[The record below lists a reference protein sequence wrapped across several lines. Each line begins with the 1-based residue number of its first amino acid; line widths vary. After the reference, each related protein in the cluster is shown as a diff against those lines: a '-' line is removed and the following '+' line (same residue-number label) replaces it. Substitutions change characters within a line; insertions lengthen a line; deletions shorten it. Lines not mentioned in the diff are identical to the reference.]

1 VRGYGWIAGAGRELR
16 GDILPF
22 WLKYAVDDVH
32 YLLPLDAVDDEF
44 GGFRGQITN
53 DLKIDPLRSFA
64 CVETRIALIRKNL
77 AALKVYGKLPGR
89 PPAGRVR

>member
-1 VRGYGWIAGAGRELR
+1 MRGYGWIAGAGRELR

-22 WLKYAVDDVH
+22 WLKY
-32 YLLPLDAVDDEF
+32 AVDDEF